1 MPTALEYTQSMVA
14 FDSVSSKSNVE
25 VTNQIDDWLRKL
37 GCEVERIDYI
47 DEKGVPKSNVLG
59 KIGSG
64 TGGLAYFGHS
74 DVVPATTWVFSEHG
88 PFEPTIKEG
97 KLYGRGTT
105 DMKGSVACFLAAM
118 EAYKDR
124 SFSEPVYFCC
134 TADEEVGM
142 RGAEQVVERST
153 LYREMVE
160 GQSRA
165 IIGEPTMLDVVHG
178 HKGGCSIV
186 ITSKGRAAHSSTK
199 EGTNAN
205 WKMIPF
211 LAEMNALNDEMESDP
226 KWRNEEFNPPTM
238 TMNLGINDFTYAI
251 NITPPQSV
259 CTVYYRQMP
268 GVDASPIFERCLATA
283 EKYGLETDVRFKANP
298 FYIAPDAPYVQE
310 CLELADNKT
319 PRTVSYGT
327 DGAWYYELK
336 QAVVMGPGSIAQA
349 HTHDEWIEL
358 SELERGTD
366 VYSRMIER
374 WCLS

>member
-1 MPTALEYTQSMVA
+1 MPTALEYTQSMVE
-14 FDSVSSKSNVE
+14 FDSVSSKSNVD
-25 VTNQIDDWLRKL
+25 VTNQVDDWLRQL
-37 GCEVERIDYI
+37 GCDVERVEYNDA
-47 DEKGVPKSNVLG
+47 KGVPKSNVIA

-74 DVVPATTWVFSEHG
+74 DVVPANTWVFDEHG

-118 EAYKDR
+118 QTVQNQKLTA
-124 SFSEPVYFCC
+124 PVYFCC

-142 RGAEQVVERST
+142 RGAEEVVKESK

-178 HKGGCSIV
+178 HKGGCSIRV
-186 ITSKGRAAHSSTK
+186 TSKGRAAHSSTK

-211 LAEMNALNDEMESDP
+211 LAEMKALNDEMESDP

-238 TMNLGINDFTYAI
+238 TMNLGINDHTTAI
-251 NITPPQSV
+251 NITPPQSI

-268 GVDASPIFERCLATA
+268 KIDADPIFNRILKSA
-283 EKYGLETDVRFKANP
+283 EEHGLEADVSFKANP
-298 FYIAPDAPYVQE
+298 FYIDPDSKFIQE
-310 CLELADNKT
+310 CLELSENKQ

-349 HTHDEWIEL
+349 HTHDEWLEL
-358 SELERGTD
+358 TEFDRGTD
-366 VYSRMIER
+366 LYSRMISR
-374 WCLS
+374 WCL

>member
-1 MPTALEYTQSMVA
+1 MPTALEYTQSMVE
-14 FDSVSSKSNVE
+14 FDSVSSKSNVD
-25 VTNQIDDWLRKL
+25 VTNQVDDWLRQL
-37 GCEVERIDYI
+37 NCEVERINYT
-47 DEKGVPKSNVLG
+47 DESGIPKSNVVA

-74 DVVPATTWVFSEHG
+74 DVVPAKTWVFQEHG

-118 EAYKDR
+118 QTVQNKTLR
-124 SFSEPVYFCC
+124 EPVYFCC

-142 RGAEQVVERST
+142 RGAEEVVKESR

-178 HKGGCSIV
+178 HKGGCSIRV
-186 ITSKGRAAHSSTK
+186 TSKGRAAHSSTK

-211 LAEMNALNDEMESDP
+211 LAEMKALNEEMESEP
-226 KWRNEEFNPPTM
+226 RWQNEEFNPPTM
-238 TMNLGINDFTYAI
+238 TMNLGINDHTPAI

-268 GVDASPIFERCLATA
+268 KIDAEPIFNRILETA
-283 EKYGLETDVRFKANP
+283 EKCGLEAEVSFKAKP
-298 FYIAPDAPYVQE
+298 FYVERDSQFIQE
-310 CLELADNKT
+310 CLELSENKE

-349 HTHDEWIEL
+349 HTHDEWLEL
-358 SELERGTD
+358 TEFDRGTD
-366 VYSRMIER
+366 MYSRMIDR
-374 WCLS
+374 WCL